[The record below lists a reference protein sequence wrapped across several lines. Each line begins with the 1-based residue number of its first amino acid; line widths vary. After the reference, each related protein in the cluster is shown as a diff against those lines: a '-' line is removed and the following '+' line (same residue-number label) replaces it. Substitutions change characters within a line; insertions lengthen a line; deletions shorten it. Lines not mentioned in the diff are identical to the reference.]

1 VAVVIRK
8 YGEIA
13 VRTTLLGAAATLG
26 ALLAG
31 LPSMAAAASLIG
43 PTPYLS
49 AADSPFVP
57 ANFAQFYLE
66 DLEDGLVN
74 TTGLTATGSGI
85 CVSNATCFVGSG
97 LIDSVGNGGDPTV
110 GHSLFADGSITLTFD
125 AVALGSLPTAAG
137 LVWTDGNNPI
147 TFEAFDQN
155 GVSLGTIVGN
165 HADGSFTGG
174 TAEDRFY
181 GATNAG
187 GISKLV
193 ISNPPGIEI
202 DHIQYGVGAAATGG
216 VPEPASWALMV
227 LGFGGLGAAMR
238 ARRRTPLHA

>member
-1 VAVVIRK
+1 
-8 YGEIA
+8 
-13 VRTTLLGAAATLG
+13 
-26 ALLAG
+26 
-31 LPSMAAAASLIG
+31 
-43 PTPYLS
+43 
-49 AADSPFVP
+49 
-57 ANFAQFYLE
+57 
-66 DLEDGLVN
+66 
-74 TTGLTATGSGI
+74 
-85 CVSNATCFVGSG
+85 
-97 LIDSVGNGGDPTV
+97 
-110 GHSLFADGSITLTFD
+110 
-125 AVALGSLPTAAG
+125 
-137 LVWTDGNNPI
+137 VWTDGNNPI

>member
-1 VAVVIRK
+1 MSM
-8 YGEIA
+8 
-13 VRTTLLGAAATLG
+13 RTKLLAAGAALGVLMVGAPSIAT
-26 ALLAG
+26 
-31 LPSMAAAASLIG
+31 AAVLG
-43 PTPYLS
+43 PTAYLS

-57 ANFAQFYLE
+57 ANFSQFYLE
-66 DLEDGLVN
+66 DLEDGAVN
-74 TTGLTATGSGI
+74 TLGLTATGPSI
-85 CVSNATCFVGSG
+85 CVSNTACFVGSG
-97 LIDSVGNGGDPTV
+97 LIDSVGNGGNPNT
-110 GHSLFADGSITLTFD
+110 GHSLFADGLITLTFD

-155 GVSLGTIVGN
+155 GVSLGVIVGN
-165 HADGSFTGG
+165 HADGAFTGG

-202 DHIQYGVGAAATGG
+202 DHIQYGVGGAVNG
-216 VPEPASWALMV
+216 VPEPASWALMI
-227 LGFGGLGAAMR
+227 LGLGGVGAAMR
-238 ARRRTPLHA
+238 TRRRALSLA